1 MSQERGCKFGERA
14 ITSFE
19 CTRHVNVDTGEPVR
33 TIDPVVFGDVRAYVV
48 LVGRRAEG
56 AGEGRVFA
64 QEVRGCARVQV
75 LIWTRYTDTQYIFG
89 YEKSNNVCNHKNISP
104 NII

>member
-1 MSQERGCKFGERA
+1 MPITILRAQRGSLCHRREAVSLGERA

-19 CTRHVNVDTGEPVR
+19 CTRHVNVDTREPVR

-56 AGEGRVFA
+56 ACEGRVFA
-64 QEVRGCARVQV
+64 QEV
-75 LIWTRYTDTQYIFG
+75 
-89 YEKSNNVCNHKNISP
+89 
-104 NII
+104 